1 MPRAKREKR
10 GGVRAEDSDDDD
22 DDVIIRTY
30 KNNIFYRGDIQQPQA
45 SDFCIKLLELA
56 DAYSESQNL
65 IVHLTTNGGDLF
77 AGISMYEA
85 LRQSKVPVH
94 IVADACV
101 CSAGTIVMLG
111 AAKRFMYKTSVL
123 MIHALSSWVHG
134 HQKPKQL
141 KEELQNCETLLAI
154 MTDVYRKHTKLKS
167 TALTKLYDTDLYI
180 RHEQCLQLGFVD
192 GVLD

>member
-1 MPRAKREKR
+1 MPRAKRAR
-10 GGVRAEDSDDDD
+10 GVVRAADSDDEEEEEV
-22 DDVIIRTY
+22 VIKTY
-30 KNNIFYRGDIQQPQA
+30 KHNLFYRGDIQQPQA
-45 SDFCIKLLELA
+45 SEFCIKLLELA
-56 DAYSESQNL
+56 DTYSESQNL
-65 IVHLTTNGGDLF
+65 TVHLTTNGGDLF
-77 AGISMYEA
+77 AGISMYQA

-141 KEELQNCETLLAI
+141 YEELQNCETLLAI
-154 MTDVYRKHTKLKS
+154 MTDVYKKHTKLREG
-167 TALTKLYDTDLYI
+167 ALKKLYDTDLYI
-180 RHEQCLQLGFVD
+180 RHDQCQSLGFVD
-192 GVLD
+192 DVLD